1 MIKWHKITN
10 DKWTTRRYLCD
21 FVYYYSLYHGQGK
34 AALIHVPASGCL
46 ASPERLVP
54 QLQTIIYTLLRQLD
68 SSAHTTSEYQ
78 DSTQVEN
85 ILHKTF
91 NKWHLTQAFRLIYF
105 FNSKFKK
112 KRKYM
117 KILQIYIKPM
127 ACKKSTI
134 STGGEEKTEKQEA
147 LDT

>member
-1 MIKWHKITN
+1 LT
-10 DKWTTRRYLCD
+10 LD
-21 FVYYYSLYHGQGK
+21 FI
-34 AALIHVPASGCL
+34 LIH
-46 ASPERLVP
+46 
-54 QLQTIIYTLLRQLD
+54 
-68 SSAHTTSEYQ
+68 
-78 DSTQVEN
+78 
-85 ILHKTF
+85 
-91 NKWHLTQAFRLIYF
+91 F